1 MDTSPPL
8 PPQQTKGVRLHGD
21 SREIGEHQN
30 RGLGM
35 VEKKEKKKK
44 CGGGWRDA
52 GASSR
57 WIRDLTAFSEGRR
70 PLGETELLIEK
81 GYQREMFG
89 RFF

>member
-35 VEKKEKKKK
+35 VEKKEKKKM
-44 CGGGWRDA
+44 
-52 GASSR
+52 
-57 WIRDLTAFSEGRR
+57 RR
-70 PLGETELLIEK
+70 GMERCRSLLALD
-81 GYQREMFG
+81 
-89 RFF
+89 